1 MKASAAMTRNVV
13 CVEPTDSLQD
23 AYEIMTEWE
32 IRHLPV
38 LEGQTLVG
46 ILSDRDVLIHATQGS
61 DGALEIEPISVSEA
75 MTEDPVTCK
84 ASTSVTLIS
93 ETMIKHKIDS
103 VPVVDEEHQLVGL
116 VTSSDLLELLIARE
130 GMSGAKP
137 FQVKYSILAGAR
149 PGMTHTTAISRAKGG
164 RVSI

>member
-13 CVEPTDSLQD
+13 CVEPSDSLQD

-46 ILSDRDVLIHATQGS
+46 ILSDRDILIHASPGT
-61 DGALEIEPISVSEA
+61 DGALEIETIAVSDA
-75 MTEDPVTCK
+75 MTADPITCK
-84 ASTSVTLIS
+84 TSTSVTTIS

-103 VPVVDEEHQLVGL
+103 VPVVDDEQQLVGL
-116 VTSSDLLELLIARE
+116 VTSSDLIELLIARE
-130 GMSGAKP
+130 GFPTTKP
-137 FQVKYSILAGAR
+137 IPVKYSILAGAR
-149 PGMTHTTAISRAKGG
+149 PGMGHSRAS
-164 RVSI
+164 RFSI